1 MSFLLLVTL
10 LIVVSISSYIGL
22 LSSENNFKQYR
33 NLAINTNL
41 AGRLQANLLYSRLN
55 VLKYINEN
63 DPEALADFKQRILSS
78 KEFVTEAQDSINN
91 PIRLGLIEQSIN
103 NISLYENHF
112 ETVVSLIAKRNEI
125 VNTELDPAGKAMRV
139 LVTELLDAN
148 QNAANEQ
155 VYTLAK
161 LQESLLLGRLY
172 VVKFLVTNQI
182 DDAKRAHDEL
192 GVNTTK
198 MYQQAQD
205 VLTSSVD
212 QTKLQQFMTL
222 KTQYLNAL
230 DAIEKT
236 IIERNTIINDQLNVI
251 GPQIANDLEDIK
263 LSIKAEQDELGPQV
277 IADVEFMVYLVEGV
291 SLAALIFGLVM
302 AVILPNIIRKPIGGE
317 PSEIAAITAKIAKGD
332 LSQEFQNN
340 SGSTG
345 IFKSITS
352 MSQSLKAVVLRIIG
366 NGDEIK
372 DAALNASEVAR
383 STNEAVNI
391 QRERTAQIATA
402 INQMAYSI
410 QEVVKLSTNS
420 AESANEAKTTADNGL
435 QLIDKTVSANNHL
448 AETIERAM
456 SDMNDLAQSSDS
468 IGAVV
473 EVIRKISEQTN
484 LLALNAAI
492 EAARAGEQGRGF
504 SVVADEVRSLAQRTQ
519 ESTNEIQ
526 TMIEALQ
533 TGTQAAVSSMSSSS
547 QEARNSVQLSADT
560 RDALTQILA
569 MISSINDMNNQVAV
583 AVEEQ
588 SSVCEDINQNIT
600 GIAQASETSAQCA
613 QQAAQSSER
622 MAELANELALI
633 AQEFKVR

>member
-1 MSFLLLVTL
+1 MKLANQLRMSFLLLVTL

-391 QRERTAQIATA
+391 QRERTA
-402 INQMAYSI
+402 
-410 QEVVKLSTNS
+410 
-420 AESANEAKTTADNGL
+420 
-435 QLIDKTVSANNHL
+435 
-448 AETIERAM
+448 
-456 SDMNDLAQSSDS
+456 
-468 IGAVV
+468 
-473 EVIRKISEQTN
+473 
-484 LLALNAAI
+484 
-492 EAARAGEQGRGF
+492 
-504 SVVADEVRSLAQRTQ
+504 
-519 ESTNEIQ
+519 
-526 TMIEALQ
+526 
-533 TGTQAAVSSMSSSS
+533 
-547 QEARNSVQLSADT
+547 
-560 RDALTQILA
+560 
-569 MISSINDMNNQVAV
+569 
-583 AVEEQ
+583 
-588 SSVCEDINQNIT
+588 
-600 GIAQASETSAQCA
+600 
-613 QQAAQSSER
+613 
-622 MAELANELALI
+622 
-633 AQEFKVR
+633 